1 MTDTIPA
8 PSAADTS
15 RSCLASYD
23 QALGHGSRQAA
34 RRVLLDALAQA
45 PEPTWLESGRALV
58 LRRDLDTALEVFSHA
73 ANLYPESADLCI
85 GLAGLY
91 WQMEHHEAAE
101 TLLRDWLSRHA
112 TDVSASFLL
121 ARLLFDEGRVR
132 AAAQIIRELFTQGP
146 QDVDAVIHAVEMLD
160 DFCCPQDALVICEG
174 ALTGEAQDPRLHAYA
189 GMLGIQ
195 LGRFRQVRA
204 HYEFALAHAPEAV
217 EWNIPIGLSSLQRYT
232 DPADP
237 DFSFFDT
244 VLKQPGL
251 SERTRT
257 TTLFALGKACDDIG
271 DYVQAAQCFREGN
284 AHARAN
290 SSWSRKQW
298 KRLIEARCTATPF
311 AWKLC
316 ARMDWTPIFIVGVP
330 RSGTT
335 LLAEQI
341 ARHPQVCN
349 RGELG
354 WLQALTTR
362 LASTPRDQRESF
374 EKAAAV
380 YAKHLHQDDASTGWF
395 IDKQPLNLLH
405 IDLILTLWP
414 NARIIHCQ
422 RSSRD
427 VALSLWSQSF
437 HDSAHDYASDFA
449 DIAAVIRGCDR
460 LMGHWRALHATS
472 ICSVRYEE
480 LVQQPDACVARVSR
494 WLGLPALDLPPPDDA
509 EGHVI
514 RTASAWQ
521 ARQPIHT
528 RSIGHWKHYASC
540 VPELLKFPDD

>member
-1 MTDTIPA
+1 MTGTIPA
-8 PSAADTS
+8 PSTVDTS

-23 QALGHGSRQAA
+23 EALGHASTQAA

-45 PEPTWLESGRALV
+45 PEQAWLESGRTLV
-58 LRRDLDTALEVFSHA
+58 LRSDLDGALDVFSHA

-85 GLAGLY
+85 GLAGLH
-91 WQMEHHEAAE
+91 WQMDHHEPAE
-101 TLLRDWLSRHA
+101 TLLRNWLSRHA
-112 TDVSASFLL
+112 TDVSASFLM

-132 AAAQIIRELFTQGP
+132 AAAQITRELFMHDP
-146 QDVDAVIHAVEMLD
+146 QDVDTVIQAVEMLD
-160 DFCCPQDALVICEG
+160 DFGCPQDALVICES
-174 ALTGEAQDPRLHAYA
+174 ALTAEAQDPRLHTYA
-189 GMLGIQ
+189 GMFGIQ
-195 LGRFRQVRA
+195 LGRFQQVRA
-204 HYEFALAHAPEAV
+204 HYESALAHAPEAV

-232 DPADP
+232 DPAHS

-251 SERTRT
+251 SDKTRT
-257 TTLFALGKACDDIG
+257 TTLFALGKACDDIA
-271 DYVQAAQCFREGN
+271 DYVRAAQCFREGN
-284 AHARAN
+284 ARANAN
-290 SSWSRKQW
+290 SSWARKSW
-298 KRLIEARCTATPF
+298 KRVIEARCTATPF

-316 ARMDWTPIFIVGVP
+316 APADWTPIFVVGVP

-354 WLQALTTR
+354 WLQALTKR
-362 LASTPRDQRESF
+362 LASTPRNQREPF
-374 EKAAAV
+374 EQAAAV
-380 YAKHLHQDDASTGWF
+380 YATHLRQDDAGTGWF

-405 IDLILTLWP
+405 IDLILALWP
-414 NARIIHCQ
+414 SARIIHCQ
-422 RSSRD
+422 RSPRD

-437 HDSAHDYASDFA
+437 HDSAHDYACDFA

-460 LMGHWRALHATS
+460 LMAHWRAHHATS
-472 ICSVRYEE
+472 ICTVRYEE
-480 LVQQPDACVARVSR
+480 LVQQPDACVTRISR
-494 WLGLPALDLPPPDDA
+494 WLGLPELDSRPPGDGA
-509 EGHVI
+509 RHVI

-540 VPELLKFPDD
+540 IPELLKFKDD